1 MWPDICMVP
10 KPRTIVKSLNSAPRY
25 LACLCCACLLLTCKL
40 HASASTFSWHVVLCD
55 VCSWCWVDCSSFS
68 LLSAPS
74 GPFISSFGSFLPAE
88 LVPLFREKCAT
99 ALLIF
104 CPPLYF
110 PFSIQSPS
118 SSSQYEY
125 PEQEAVNQAFTG
137 THHGVDRKG
146 RPVTYEL
153 PGRYDSGQVR
163 AGQSSGVQ
171 CYAPCG

>member
-1 MWPDICMVP
+1 MTVNLSFVRVP
-10 KPRTIVKSLNSAPRY
+10 HAVWSSNLSPRHVRRPS
-25 LACLCCACLLLTCKL
+25 CCAVPPSHLVAHILC
-40 HASASTFSWHVVLCD
+40 SAQRVQDMSRQYRFRLDLRQRRRHFGICQGGLCFHPST
-55 VCSWCWVDCSSFS
+55 
-68 LLSAPS
+68 LSANL
-74 GPFISSFGSFLPAE
+74 GPLS
-88 LVPLFREKCAT
+88 REKCAT

-104 CPPLYF
+104 YPPLYF

-153 PGRYDSGQVR
+153 PGRYDTGQV
-163 AGQSSGVQ
+163 
-171 CYAPCG
+171 